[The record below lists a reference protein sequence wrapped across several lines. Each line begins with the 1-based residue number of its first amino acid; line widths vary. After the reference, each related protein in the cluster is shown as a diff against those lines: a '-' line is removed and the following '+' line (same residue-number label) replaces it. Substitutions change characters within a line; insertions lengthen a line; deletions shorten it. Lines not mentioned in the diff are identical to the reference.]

1 MQRADVERTC
11 TDFSRWWDDAL
22 LHQVNA
28 HVAMAVCGDWL
39 PLQLCFSVLSREL
52 LRNWIVLCNS
62 CG

>member
-39 PLQLCFSVLSREL
+39 PLQLNLCSEMTSIQGV
-52 LRNWIVLCNS
+52 IVS
-62 CG
+62 